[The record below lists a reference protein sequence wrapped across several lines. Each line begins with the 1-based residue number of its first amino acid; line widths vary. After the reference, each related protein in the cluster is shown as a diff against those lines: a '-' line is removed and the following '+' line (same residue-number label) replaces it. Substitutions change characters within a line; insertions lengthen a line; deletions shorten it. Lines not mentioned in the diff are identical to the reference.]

1 MQRRFHGWAALPF
14 LRRSSLLAAT
24 VVSVLGA
31 TAFFAANPAT
41 AQNLPASAG
50 ASASALRQRNVV
62 IIVCDGLRAGSVTQA
77 NAPTLYSL
85 ARRGVRFA
93 DSHSLFPTVTTPNA
107 SAIATGHYLGD
118 TSDFS
123 NMLFVGYPVFNTG
136 NFGNPPGTEVP
147 FLENDQ
153 ILADV
158 DDHFGGNYLTE
169 ETLLAYARQNGYNTA
184 AVGKQGPTLIQDVTQ
199 GNLDHAGGKV
209 DPPQTI
215 IIDDSTGKTG
225 GVPLNAAIS
234 AALTGAGLPLAAP
247 SRSNGAGPSSQQSN
261 GYTGTS
267 AAPGTLAANVV
278 QQKYFADAVTRAILP
293 TFKAAAKPF
302 AMVFWSRDP
311 DGTQHNQ
318 GDSLNRLTPGIN
330 GPTALAAIKNV
341 DGNVAQI
348 EAALGSLG
356 LAGNTD
362 IFIVADHGFNTIS
375 KHELSEKPG
384 DVTHSYSAGFTYKS
398 EGSVQDVPTGFLPP
412 GFLAI
417 DLSHVLNLPLFDPD
431 AQIKGSGGE
440 ARYKPIDPTIPQA
453 TAQISQHSTG
463 GNGLIGGTGALTT
476 PSDAQVAVAVCG
488 GSDLIYVPS
497 HDSAMVGKIVAYLV
511 GQDYVSGI
519 FAADQYGSLPGTL
532 PLSAVNLKGEAKTPT
547 PDIIVNFRTFATDKK
562 RPYQSSVEIADTNL
576 QEGQGMHGGFSRG
589 DTYNFMAAFG
599 PDFKKGF
606 VDQAPVSN
614 ADVAITLASIL
625 KFTLPAQGSLV
636 GRVAGEALA
645 GSPDLAPG
653 AATSGT
659 LLSQPTASGLRTELK
674 YQQVGGTR
682 YFDAAGFA
690 GRTNGL

>member
-1 MQRRFHGWAALPF
+1 MQRRFYGWVGLSG
-14 LRRSSLLAAT
+14 RRLAGVAAAT
-24 VVSVLGA
+24 VALVG
-31 TAFFAANPAT
+31 F
-41 AQNLPASAG
+41 
-50 ASASALRQRNVV
+50 ASALTSNTASAQASSGSSGTTAAPVGRNVI

-85 ARRGVRFA
+85 ERRGVRFA
-93 DSHSLFPTVTTPNA
+93 NSHSLFPTVTTPNA
-107 SAIATGHYLGD
+107 SAFATGHYLGD

-136 NFGNPPGTEVP
+136 NFGNPPGTSTP

-169 ETLLAYARQNGYNTA
+169 ETLLAYARQHGYATA

-199 GNLDHAGGKV
+199 GNLDHATGKI
-209 DPPQTI
+209 DLPETI

-225 GVPLNAAIS
+225 GVPLNSTIT
-234 AALTGAGLPLAAP
+234 AALTSAGLPLVAP
-247 SRSNGAGPSSQQSN
+247 SRSNGADPNSRLSN

-267 AAPGTLAANVV
+267 IAPGTMAANVV

-293 TFKAAAKPF
+293 AFKTSGKPF
-302 AMVFWSRDP
+302 ALVFWSRDP

-330 GPTALAAIKNV
+330 GPTALAAVKNV

-348 EAALGSLG
+348 VASLDTLG

-362 IFIVADHGFNTIS
+362 VFVVADHGFNTIS
-375 KHELSEKPG
+375 KHEISRAQG
-384 DVTHSYSAGFTYKS
+384 DVTHSYSAGFTYRS
-398 EGSVQDVPTGFLPP
+398 ESGAQDVPTGFLPP

-417 DLSHVLNLPLFDPD
+417 DLAHTLNLPLFDPD
-431 AQIKGSGGE
+431 AQVKAASGAME
-440 ARYKPIDPTIPQA
+440 YKPIDPTLPQA
-453 TAQISQHSTG
+453 TERASQHSLG
-463 GNGLIGGTGALTT
+463 GNGLLGGSGAVASPL
-476 PSDAQVAVAVCG
+476 DAQVAIAVSG
-488 GSDLIYVPS
+488 GSDLIYIPS
-497 HDSAMVGKIVAYLV
+497 HDAMMAGKIAAFLAE
-511 GQDYVSGI
+511 QDYVSGI
-519 FAADQYGSLPGTL
+519 FADDCYGYLPGAL

-547 PDIIVNFRTFATDKK
+547 PDIVVNFRTFATDI
-562 RPYQSSVEIADTNL
+562 RHPYQSSIEIADTNL

-589 DTYNFMAAFG
+589 DTFNFMAAFG

-606 VDQAPVSN
+606 VDYAPVSN
-614 ADVAITLASIL
+614 ADVAITLAGIL
-625 KFTLPAQGSLV
+625 KFTLPAQGKLI

-645 GSPDLAPG
+645 GSPDIARG
-653 AATSGT
+653 IVTRGM
-659 LLSQPTASGLRTELK
+659 LLSQPAANGLRTELK
-674 YQQVGGTR
+674 YQQLGGTR